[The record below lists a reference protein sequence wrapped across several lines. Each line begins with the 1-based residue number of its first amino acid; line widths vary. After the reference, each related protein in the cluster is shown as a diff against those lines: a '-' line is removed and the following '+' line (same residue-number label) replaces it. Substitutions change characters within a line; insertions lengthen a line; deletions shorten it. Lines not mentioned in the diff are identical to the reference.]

1 MNKVILIGRL
11 TADPE
16 VYYSK
21 SETPSKVV
29 NYTLAVKSSYSK
41 SKDADFIDIV
51 AFGNQAEFANQYL
64 KKGNLISV
72 SGRLYQDK
80 WEDMENNK
88 HIKVKVIAEHQELI
102 DNSNSKRVE
111 EETKVVE
118 NQIAVTDEELPF

>member
-1 MNKVILIGRL
+1 MPDASHISYIR
-11 TADPE
+11 AIP
-16 VYYSK
+16 
-21 SETPSKVV
+21 SEKFVRH
-29 NYTLAVKSSYSK
+29 
-41 SKDADFIDIV
+41 IV

-102 DNSNSKRVE
+102 NNSNSKRVE